1 MDQES
6 KKTEQESLF
15 RKDSMERIS
24 SPEQLTDYLHVTN
37 PTVWVVMVSIILLL
51 VGMLVWAAFAQI
63 DSFAAGTAKVTDG
76 NLVMFFD
83 DEQQA
88 QNVEAG
94 MSVTVGD
101 TSSTISSVGVSEDGR
116 LFASAATELSD
127 GSYPAR
133 VVFRQ
138 TQVLSLLF
146 R

>member
-1 MDQES
+1 MDHN
-6 KKTEQESLF
+6 SLF

-37 PTVWVVMVSIILLL
+37 PTVWVVMAAIILLL
-51 VGMLVWAAFAQI
+51 VGLLIWSAFAQI
-63 DSFAAGTAKVTDG
+63 DSFAAGTAKVENGQMT
-76 NLVMFFD
+76 VVFD
-83 DEQQA
+83 DAQQA
-88 QNVEAG
+88 QNVEVG

-101 TSSTISSVGVSEDGR
+101 NESTIGSVGVADDGSV
-116 LFASAATELSD
+116 FASAETTLSD